1 MSLWVHVSL
10 GQDSC
15 LELPLL
21 HRSTQDNQLGQQVHM
36 YKYLYMYMHSK
47 TRLHQDRAVACSPT
61 CQITVP
67 HTGAKLRATKC
78 PSHILERLH
87 I

>member
-21 HRSTQDNQLGQQVHM
+21 YRSTQDNQLGQQVHM

-47 TRLHQDRAVACSPT
+47 TRLHQDRAVACSST
-61 CQITVP
+61 CQP
-67 HTGAKLRATKC
+67 RYHTTDRNR
-78 PSHILERLH
+78 PFYPIRHQRVR
-87 I
+87 